1 MDKKAILA
9 VSFGTSYHD
18 TLERTIG
25 AIEQALAAVFPDRM
39 LLRAFTSGMIC
50 RKLRERDGVDIP
62 SPARALEQLLD
73 EGVTDVVIQPTHVIN
88 GAEYDKLMDQAAPFR
103 EKFAR
108 LTVGAPLLTSIEDYQ
123 AVADAILEQL
133 PGQQPDTTQVFMG
146 HGTEHY
152 VNPSYT
158 QLEYLLHDWGRGDI
172 LIATVEGYPGF
183 EELERRLAE
192 RPQVRKLLLMPLMI
206 VAGDHANND
215 MAGDEEGS
223 WKAAF
228 EAAGYEVTTVVEGL
242 GSLEA
247 VQDLLVAHAQAAIDA
262 LG

>member
-158 QLEYLLHDWGRGDI
+158 LLEDLFHDMGRKDI
-172 LIATVEGYPGF
+172 IIGTVEGYPG
-183 EELERRLAE
+183 LEQVLRRLSE
-192 RPQVRKLLLMPLMI
+192 RPEVKKVRLHPLMV
-206 VAGDHANND
+206 VAGDHARND
-215 MAGDEEGS
+215 LAGEEPDS
-223 WKAAF
+223 WKSVLQD
-228 EAAGYEVTTVVEGL
+228 AGYQAACDLRGL
-242 GSLEA
+242 GEFPGIRRLFA
-247 VQDLLVAHAQAAIDA
+247 QHARQAADNRD
-262 LG
+262 

>member
-25 AIEQALAAVFPDRM
+25 AIERQLAAAFPDRS

-50 RKLRERDGVDIP
+50 RKLKERDGIVIP
-62 SPARALEQLLD
+62 SPAQALEQLLG

-88 GAEYDKLMDQAAPFR
+88 GAEYDKLMAQAEPFR
-103 EKFAR
+103 GKFAR
-108 LTVGAPLLTSIEDYQ
+108 LTVGAPLLTSIEDYK

-133 PGQQPDTTQVFMG
+133 PERQADTAQVFMG

-158 QLEYLLHDWGRGDI
+158 QLEYLFHDMGRKDI
-172 LIATVEGYPGF
+172 IIGTVEGYPG
-183 EELERRLAE
+183 LEQVLRRLSE
-192 RPQVRKLLLMPLMI
+192 RPEVKKAQLHPLMV
-206 VAGDHANND
+206 VAGDHARND
-215 MAGDEEGS
+215 LAGEEPDS
-223 WKAAF
+223 WKSVL
-228 EAAGYEVTTVVEGL
+228 EDAGYQAACDLRGL
-242 GSLEA
+242 GEFPGIQRLFA
-247 VQDLLVAHAQAAIDA
+247 QHARQAADNRA
-262 LG
+262 

>member
-158 QLEYLLHDWGRGDI
+158 QLEYLFHDMGRKDI
-172 LIATVEGYPGF
+172 VIGTVEGYPG
-183 EELERRLAE
+183 LEQVLRRLAE
-192 RPQVRKLLLMPLMI
+192 RPEVRKAALHPLMV
-206 VAGDHANND
+206 VAGDHARND
-215 MAGDEEGS
+215 LAGEEPDS
-223 WKAAF
+223 WKNAL
-228 EAAGYEVTTVVEGL
+228 EHAGYGVACDLRGL
-242 GSLEA
+242 GEFPGIQQLFA
-247 VQDLLVAHAQAAIDA
+247 GHARQAADNRD
-262 LG
+262 